1 MLEKA
6 NEISPNDIR
15 TLQVLQLVYTQT
27 QNKSQLIR
35 VNNKLKQ
42 LNNQ

>member
-6 NEISPNDIR
+6 NEILPNDIK
-15 TLQVLQLVYTQT
+15 TLKVLQLVYAQT
-27 QNKSQLIR
+27 QNKNQLIK
-35 VNNKLKQ
+35 VNNKLIQ